1 MDAGLAAELGAMVA
15 EDQRVRTRN
24 GPPPAGGYRLST
36 AAVMESSR
44 VDVRNTDRLREIV
57 SAHGWPG
64 FDLVG
69 EQGEK
74 DAWLLAQHA
83 DRQLGFQ
90 REALALLTQAV
101 ADGDA
106 TPSHL
111 AYLTDRVRMNEGR
124 EQLYG
129 TQMTSEVGGRPTP
142 WPIEDP
148 AHVDERRA
156 AVGLGPL
163 DEYVARFQPQ
173 APAE

>member
-1 MDAGLAAELGAMVA
+1 MNAEVAAELAAMVA
-15 EDQRVRTRN
+15 EDQRVRTRH

-36 AAVMESSR
+36 AEAMESSR

-57 SAHGWPG
+57 AAHGWPG

-69 EQGEK
+69 AQGER
-74 DAWLLAQHA
+74 DAWLIAQHA

-90 REALALLTQAV
+90 RAALALLEQAV

-129 TQMTSEVGGRPTP
+129 TQVTGEVGGGPAP

-148 AHVDERRA
+148 ACVDERRA
-156 AVGLGPL
+156 VMGLGPL
-163 DEYVARFQPQ
+163 NEYIAGFLPQSPAR
-173 APAE
+173 

>member
-1 MDAGLAAELGAMVA
+1 MDADLAAELAAMVA
-15 EDQRVRTRN
+15 EDQRVRTRH
-24 GPPPAGGYRLST
+24 GPLPAGGYRPST
-36 AAVMESSR
+36 AEAMESSR
-44 VDVRNTDRLREIV
+44 VEVRNTDRLREIV

-69 EQGEK
+69 EQGET

-83 DRQLGFQ
+83 DSQLGFQ
-90 REALALLTQAV
+90 REALVLLTRAV
-101 ADGDA
+101 AGGDA

-124 EQLYG
+124 EQVYG
-129 TQMTSEVGGRPTP
+129 TQMTAEVGGGPTP
-142 WPIEDP
+142 WPIEDS

-163 DEYVARFQPQ
+163 DEYVARFQPKS
-173 APAE
+173 PAE